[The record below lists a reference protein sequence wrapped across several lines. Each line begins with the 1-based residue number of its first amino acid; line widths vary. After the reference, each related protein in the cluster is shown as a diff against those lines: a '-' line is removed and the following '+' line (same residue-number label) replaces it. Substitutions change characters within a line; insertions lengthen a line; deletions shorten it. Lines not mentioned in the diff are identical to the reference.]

1 MLGSGIRRE
10 RIGLIAAA
18 LVFAACLGQ
27 SPARAASLSASTER
41 AVRAGTFEV
50 VQLKPPETGVQYD
63 RPLPLELIPFQQ
75 RVDKYRSIGTAFAIG
90 HNRYVTASHVLITG
104 LNSQFGPPA
113 LRDGAGN
120 VYAIDQVVKFS
131 DRQDFAEFS
140 LVREPPGV
148 KALPVGSAPAL
159 NDTVFAVGNALGEG
173 IVVRDGLYTSDT
185 PEEINGDWKW
195 LRFSAAAS
203 PGNSGGP
210 LVDQRG
216 RVIGVVLR
224 KTEAENLNY
233 ALPIQQVVMT
243 AEGVGKLEGRAAI
256 RLPIV
261 LDTSETS
268 DEHDQFK
275 LPLALPEFYRT
286 VLQLRD
292 QHLQQAQAHLI
303 ADNSTRLFPNGSGSE
318 QLLHMAPSSPLP
330 RFIRENQDGIWGV
343 IDMKPQSYQLD
354 NNGFVRIAGPSVRLR
369 APDDVA
375 LSKLYGDSRFMMD
388 LLLKGYTVRRQVGSD
403 SVRVTSLGAAQ
414 EQGSFTDRYDRTW
427 LIRSWP
433 VPYDDSV
440 VTALCLPTP
449 EGYDLLLVHVPNNA
463 RTVVVNQLE
472 LLTNYLYLSLTG
484 TLSRWQDYLSQPVT
498 RPGLFKGLQIDVQPD
513 QQVHVHARGF
523 DFTATRDLVPLT
535 RDSVLELNTS
545 FYRNGPAVVWDLSGL
560 TVAQSAQQ
568 SNYVQILRVTTPPA
582 SMPQNI
588 QVGWH
593 KMQDGEYPFD
603 GKVANNNGNTFIRA
617 VVGAATGHAVSATDA
632 GGTKIEYV
640 LTVVGEGD
648 QAQQPMSAKLAL
660 AQRSFQQL
668 EH

>member
-1 MLGSGIRRE
+1 ML
-10 RIGLIAAA
+10 LAAG
-18 LVFAACLGQ
+18 LGQ
-27 SPARAASLSASTER
+27 SPARAASLSASAER

-90 HNRYVTASHVLITG
+90 HNRYVTASHVLIVG
-104 LNSQFGPPA
+104 LDSQFGPPA

-120 VYAIDQVVKFS
+120 VYAIDQVVKYS

-140 LVREPPGV
+140 LVHEPPGV

-185 PEEINGDWKW
+185 PEEVNGDWKW

-233 ALPIQQVVMT
+233 ALPIQQVVMS

-268 DEHDQFK
+268 DEHDEFK
-275 LPLALPEFYRT
+275 LPLALPDFYRT

-318 QLLHMAPSSPLP
+318 QLLHQAPQSPLP

-369 APDDVA
+369 VPDDVP
-375 LSKLYGDSRFMMD
+375 LSKLYGDSKFMMD

-414 EQGSFTDRYDRTW
+414 EQGSFTDQYDRTW

-484 TLSRWQDYLSQPVT
+484 TLSRWQDYLAQPVT
-498 RPGLFKGLQIDVQPD
+498 RPAMFKGLQIDVQPD

-523 DFTATRDLVPLT
+523 DFTATKDLVPLT

-545 FYRNGPAVVWDLSGL
+545 FYRNGSKVVWDLSGL
-560 TVAQSAQQ
+560 TVAQRAQP
-568 SNYVQILRVTTPPA
+568 SNAVQILRVTTPPA

-603 GKVANNNGNTFIRA
+603 GKVANNNGNTIIRA
-617 VVGAATGHAVSATDA
+617 VVGASAGPGGSATDA
-632 GGTKIEYV
+632 AGTKVEYV

>member
-1 MLGSGIRRE
+1 ML
-10 RIGLIAAA
+10 LAAWLA
-18 LVFAACLGQ
+18 Q
-27 SPARAASLSASTER
+27 SPAGAASLSASTEH

-90 HNRYVTASHVLITG
+90 HNRYVTASHVLIVG
-104 LNSQFGPPA
+104 LDSQFGPPA

-120 VYAIDQVVKFS
+120 VYGIDQVVKYS
-131 DRQDFAEFS
+131 DRRDFAEFS

-185 PEEINGDWKW
+185 PEEVNGEWKW

-224 KTEAENLNY
+224 KTAAENLNY

-268 DEHDQFK
+268 DEHDEFK
-275 LPLALPEFYRT
+275 LPLALADFYRT
-286 VLQLRD
+286 VLRLRD

-318 QLLHMAPSSPLP
+318 QLLHQAPKSPLP

-343 IDMKPQSYQLD
+343 LDMKPQSYQLD

-369 APDDVA
+369 APDDVS
-375 LSKLYGDSRFMMD
+375 LSKLYGDSKFMMD

-414 EQGSFTDRYDRTW
+414 EQGSFTDQYDRTW
-427 LIRSWP
+427 LIRTWP

-484 TLSRWQDYLSQPVT
+484 TLSRWQDYLAQPVT
-498 RPGLFKGLQIDVQPD
+498 RPAVFKALQIDVQPD

-523 DFTATRDLVPLT
+523 DFTATKDLVPLS

-545 FYRNGPAVVWDLSGL
+545 FYRNGPKVVWDLSGL

-603 GKVANNNGNTFIRA
+603 GKVTNNNGNTVIRA
-617 VVGAATGHAVSATDA
+617 VVGAAAAHSDSVADA
-632 GGTKIEYV
+632 GSTKIEYV